1 MGEDQELINKMGS
14 EFQIQFKN
22 LGQALVDLTPEDWEK
37 LYFLGRVENNSFK
50 GNYILKVKNQI
61 ENKEKYFDFF
71 DEKTSE
77 RFNDTI
83 TALQEIYMIL
93 KKYEQ
98 SVFNE
103 LIFILESNG
112 KFEVKYLYQEI
123 EEDDYFSERFQN
135 WKKEIEKEEF
145 GEMGSEN

>member
-37 LYFLGRVENNSFK
+37 LYFLGRVENNSFT

-83 TALQEIYMIL
+83 TALEEIYIIL

>member
-83 TALQEIYMIL
+83 TALEEIYIIL

>member
-37 LYFLGRVENNSFK
+37 LYFLGRVENNSFT